1 MDPKKVQDAPG
12 QNGTVFVVDDDPAI
26 LKALSRLLRSHQLQV
41 QTFQSARNFLEQH
54 DDSVPGCLVLDIRM
68 PDVSGLE
75 LQKILK
81 SANSQRPIVFLTG
94 HSDVPNAI
102 RAMRDG
108 AINFLIKPVNS
119 RILLEAVHEALE
131 KDRLER
137 STRAEVMSVQSR
149 LATLTPREREVLGYV
164 VMGLL
169 NKQIAVE
176 LGTVEKTIKVHRS
189 RVMHKMGV
197 RSLAELVRVAGRLG
211 IGG

>member
-1 MDPKKVQDAPG
+1 MQPEDKQDIPG
-12 QNGTVFVVDDDPAI
+12 DGRTVFVVDDDPAV
-26 LKALSRLLRSHQLQV
+26 LKALSRLLRSHRLQV
-41 QTFQSARNFLEQH
+41 QTFQSAKSFLEQH
-54 DDSVPGCLVLDIRM
+54 DVSSPGCLVLDIAM

-75 LQKILK
+75 LQKMLK
-81 SANSQRPIVFLTG
+81 STNSLRPIVFLTG

-119 RILLEAVHEALE
+119 RILLEAVNEALE
-131 KDRLER
+131 KDRVER
-137 STRAEVMSVQSR
+137 SIRAEVMSVQNR
-149 LATLTPREREVLGYV
+149 VATLTPREREVMSYV
-164 VMGLL
+164 VTGLL

-197 RSLAELVRVAGRLG
+197 RSLAELVRIAGRLG

>member
-1 MDPKKVQDAPG
+1 MQPKQRNDAVAPG
-12 QNGTVFVVDDDPAI
+12 ATVFVVDDDPAV
-26 LKALSRLLRSHQLQV
+26 LRALSRLLRSHHLQV
-41 QTFQSARNFLEQH
+41 QTFQSAKSFLEQH
-54 DDSVPGCLVLDIRM
+54 DDSVPGCLILDIAM

-81 SANSQRPIVFLTG
+81 STNSHRPIVFLTG

-119 RILLEAVHEALE
+119 RTLLDAVNEALE
-131 KDRLER
+131 KDRLDR
-137 STRAEVMSVQSR
+137 SIRAEVMSVQNR
-149 LATLTPREREVLGYV
+149 LATLTPREREVMGYV
-164 VMGLL
+164 VTGLL

>member
-1 MDPKKVQDAPG
+1 MEPTESQDRPG
-12 QNGTVFVVDDDPAI
+12 NAGTVFVVDDDPVI
-26 LKALSRLLRSHQLQV
+26 LKALSRLLRSHRLQV
-41 QTFQSARNFLEQH
+41 QTFQSAKSFLEQH
-54 DDSVPGCLVLDIRM
+54 DDSVPGCLVLDIAM

-119 RILLEAVHEALE
+119 RILLDAVSEALQ

-137 STRAEVMSVQSR
+137 SARAEVMSVQNR
-149 LATLTPREREVLGYV
+149 LAALTPREREVMGYV
-164 VMGLL
+164 VKGLL

-176 LGTVEKTIKVHRS
+176 LGTVEKTIKVHRA

-197 RSLAELVRVAGRLG
+197 RSLAELVRIAGHLG